1 MGLTFKSKTMK
12 NSAIK
17 NISYIALVAVLLL
30 AYGCESA
37 ECEMALP
44 KQTTNSITIGLNQT
58 KTSLGAS
65 ENGTRSISWSSGDC
79 IVANGETSSEAGLD
93 AENSS
98 VATFDFNSELVYP
111 LNILYPASFY
121 KDASTITLP
130 AIQEAAVASFATNTL
145 PMATRAESVGSSIKL
160 GHLAGVIHLQL
171 KAEKGAK
178 PTRNNDVRKIEFTG
192 NDGEQVSGDFIIDYN
207 TVTLA
212 PSGGAIAD
220 KTVATRVKG
229 TLTVDTVT
237 DIFVV
242 VPAQEYK
249 NGFTVRIINSTG
261 NYMDKKKSSGVTI
274 ANGEILKMQ
283 EMEFSPTGT
292 MVNVEL

>member
-1 MGLTFKSKTMK
+1 MGLILKTNTMK
-12 NSAIK
+12 SFVMK
-17 NISYIALVAVLLL
+17 NISHIVLIAVAML
-30 AYGCESA
+30 AYGCESS
-37 ECEMALP
+37 ELEMALP
-44 KQTTNSITIGLNQT
+44 KQKTNSITIGLPQT

-65 ENGTRSISWSSGDC
+65 ENGVRGILWSSGDC
-79 IVANGETSSEAGLD
+79 IAVNGEKSSEAVID
-93 AENSS
+93 ANNSAA
-98 VATFDFNSELVYP
+98 ATFDFDSELTYP

-130 AIQEAAVASFATNTL
+130 AVQEAAVASFATNTL
-145 PMATRAESVGSSIKL
+145 PMATCVTAVGGAVKL

-178 PTRNNDVRKIEFTG
+178 PTRNNEVRKIEFTG

-207 TVTLA
+207 TVTLTPTSVA
-212 PSGGAIAD
+212 KAD
-220 KTVATRVKG
+220 KTVATRVIG
-229 TLTVDTVT
+229 TLTIDAVT

-242 VPAQEYK
+242 VPAREYK
-249 NGFTVRIINSTG
+249 NGFTVRIFNSSG

-274 ANGEILKMQ
+274 ANGEILKMP

-292 MVNVEL
+292 MLNVEL